1 LIMFIYPLSCSTV
14 DKYVEKVLEDMSYDD
29 LYCNFRL
36 NGDVFDFL
44 VTDKSHPFE
53 DHRVHYSDGISET
66 IFE

>member
-1 LIMFIYPLSCSTV
+1 MFIYPLSCSTV
-14 DKYVEKVLEDMSYDD
+14 DKYVEKVLEDMSDDD

-36 NGDVFDFL
+36 NGDVFDFQ

-53 DHRVHYSDGISET
+53 DHRVYHSDGISET